1 MFIERDGFIKAV
13 EFVLNFIFNNVVGSN
28 HFKVLCI
35 YVCTCMRTDEI
46 DEARSEHVTERA
58 DEIDEARSEH
68 VTERAACVRDHDS
81 AYRARRRHTEEA
93 R

>member
-1 MFIERDGFIKAV
+1 M
-13 EFVLNFIFNNVVGSN
+13 
-28 HFKVLCI
+28 LCI
-35 YVCTCMRTDEI
+35 YVCTCM
-46 DEARSEHVTERA
+46 RA

-81 AYRARRRHTEEA
+81 AYRARRRYTEEA

>member
-35 YVCTCMRTDEI
+35 YVCTCMR
-46 DEARSEHVTERA
+46 A

>member
-1 MFIERDGFIKAV
+1 
-13 EFVLNFIFNNVVGSN
+13 
-28 HFKVLCI
+28 
-35 YVCTCMRTDEI
+35 MRTDEI

-81 AYRARRRHTEEA
+81 AYRARRRYTEEA

>member
-58 DEIDEARSEH
+58 
-68 VTERAACVRDHDS
+68 ACVRDHDS

>member
-1 MFIERDGFIKAV
+1 
-13 EFVLNFIFNNVVGSN
+13 
-28 HFKVLCI
+28 
-35 YVCTCMRTDEI
+35 MRTDEI